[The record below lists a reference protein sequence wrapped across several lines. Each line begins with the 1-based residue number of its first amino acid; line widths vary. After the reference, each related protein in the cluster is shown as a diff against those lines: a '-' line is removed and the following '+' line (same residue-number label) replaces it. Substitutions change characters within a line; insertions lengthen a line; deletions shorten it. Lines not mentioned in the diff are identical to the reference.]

1 MKWARTFVTDAP
13 SKASAAERSWRDGAR
28 QAWRAY
34 AADRLAVV
42 GLAIVVIVGLI
53 AIFAPWIS
61 PYSPTAGVGADRLL
75 PPLVDG
81 YILGTDGQG
90 RDILTRLM
98 WGARM
103 SLLIGIVPTVLAFVI
118 SVPLGVIAGYHL
130 GWVGEGIMRLLDVFL
145 AFPMVLLG
153 LAIVSVLGDGMV
165 NVMLAIVIIE
175 LPFMA
180 RLVYTETSLMRQ
192 KPFVTAAQVSGSSTL
207 QIMSREV
214 LPNVLG
220 SLVVYS
226 TTIVGAMI
234 VIGAGFSFLGIGIQ
248 PPTADWGIMTADG
261 TPVLDSSPHISLLPG
276 CRDYHRRPG
285 VRLDRRRATA
295 GRGSEKTRVL
305 IRLKPRGFLA
315 NRVTVRSTACLTR
328 RGCRFKTS
336 SAAERPHERT
346 IRADHG
352 TRPP

>member
-1 MKWARTFVTDAP
+1 MKSTRFLRPEATRSVPQGEASWSDA
-13 SKASAAERSWRDGAR
+13 AR
-28 QAWRAY
+28 QAWSAY
-34 AADRLAVV
+34 ASDRLAVV
-42 GLAIVVIVGLI
+42 GLGIVIFVGLV

-61 PYSPTAGVGADRLL
+61 PYAPTTGVGANRLL

-81 YILGTDGQG
+81 HILGTDGQG

-103 SLLIGIVPTVLAFVI
+103 SLLIGIVPTVLAFLI
-118 SVPLGVIAGYHL
+118 SVPLGVIAGYFL

-153 LAIVSVLGDGMV
+153 LAIVSVLGDGMI

-180 RLVYTETSLMRQ
+180 RLVYTETSLLRQ
-192 KPFVTAAQVSGSSTL
+192 KPFVTAARVSGSSTSR
-207 QIMSREV
+207 IMAREV

-220 SLVVYS
+220 SLIVYG

-261 TPVLDSSPHISLLPG
+261 APVLDSSPYISLLPG
-276 CRDYHRRPG
+276 VAIVIVALAFAWIGDG
-285 VRLDRRRATA
+285 LRLVVD
-295 GRGSEKTRVL
+295 
-305 IRLKPRGFLA
+305 PRK
-315 NRVTVRSTACLTR
+315 RVT
-328 RGCRFKTS
+328 
-336 SAAERPHERT
+336 
-346 IRADHG
+346 
-352 TRPP
+352 

>member
-42 GLAIVVIVGLI
+42 GLAIFVIVGLI

-153 LAIVSVLGDGMV
+153 LAIVSVLGDGMI

-192 KPFVTAAQVSGSSTL
+192 KPFVTAARVSGSSTV
-207 QIMSREV
+207 QIMAREV

-276 CRDYHRRPG
+276 VAIIIVALAFAWIGDG
-285 VRLDRRRATA
+285 LRLAVDPR
-295 GRGSEKTRVL
+295 KRV
-305 IRLKPRGFLA
+305 
-315 NRVTVRSTACLTR
+315 S
-328 RGCRFKTS
+328 
-336 SAAERPHERT
+336 
-346 IRADHG
+346 
-352 TRPP
+352 

>member
-1 MKWARTFVTDAP
+1 MSPIMKSARVPRPEATRSVPWRET
-13 SKASAAERSWRDGAR
+13 SWRVSAR
-28 QAWRAY
+28 QVWSAY
-34 AADRLAVV
+34 ASDRLAVI
-42 GLAIVVIVGLI
+42 GLAIVLLVVLI
-53 AIFAPWIS
+53 AVLAPWIS
-61 PYSPTAGVGADRLL
+61 PYAPTAGGGADRLL

-81 YILGTDGQG
+81 HILGTDGQG

-103 SLLIGIVPTVLAFVI
+103 SLLIGIAPTVIAVI
-118 SVPLGVIAGYHL
+118 VSVPLGVIAGYFL

-153 LAIVSVLGDGMV
+153 LAIVSVLGDGMI

-180 RLVYTETSLMRQ
+180 RLVYTETSLLRQ
-192 KPFVTAAQVSGSSTL
+192 KPFVTAARVSGSGTGR
-207 QIMSREV
+207 IMAREV

-220 SLVVYS
+220 SLIVYA

-261 TPVLDSSPHISLLPG
+261 APVLDSSPHISLLPG
-276 CRDYHRRPG
+276 VAIVVVALAFAWIGDG
-285 VRLDRRRATA
+285 LRLAVDPR
-295 GRGSEKTRVL
+295 KRV
-305 IRLKPRGFLA
+305 I
-315 NRVTVRSTACLTR
+315 
-328 RGCRFKTS
+328 
-336 SAAERPHERT
+336 
-346 IRADHG
+346 
-352 TRPP
+352 